1 MYLFLNHCNQRSRSG
16 VFFIFIVSFV
26 CKFLSITTILLLG
39 TYLGLTAVKYSSR
52 TNLGYE
58 CITMGD
64 NTSPLLSPHPS
75 PLFPSLSLFPR
86 ALALMIVFS
95 RQCNGRG
102 PLGWGGWWKNYHNYD
117 VSNPFPNQQHIIAI
131 SGSILARELRAT
143 ICFTTY
149 TFVCWT
155 RAKIS
160 CILYLPPCGSRLL
173 NNPFNMILTSLVRA
187 QGTQTHLAPNLP
199 GGMCL
204 Y

>member
-1 MYLFLNHCNQRSRSG
+1 MY
-16 VFFIFIVSFV
+16 FFIFIVSFV

-64 NTSPLLSPHPS
+64 NTSPLLSPLPSS
-75 PLFPSLSLFPR
+75 PLSLPPCSRSHDRFQQTAQRYR
-86 ALALMIVFS
+86 AIRV
-95 RQCNGRG
+95 
-102 PLGWGGWWKNYHNYD
+102 GGWWKNYHNYD
-117 VSNPFPNQQHIIAI
+117 VSNPFPNQQHITAI

-149 TFVCWT
+149 TFVCRT
-155 RAKIS
+155 RCAKIS
-160 CILYLPPCGSRLL
+160 CILYLPPCGFRLL